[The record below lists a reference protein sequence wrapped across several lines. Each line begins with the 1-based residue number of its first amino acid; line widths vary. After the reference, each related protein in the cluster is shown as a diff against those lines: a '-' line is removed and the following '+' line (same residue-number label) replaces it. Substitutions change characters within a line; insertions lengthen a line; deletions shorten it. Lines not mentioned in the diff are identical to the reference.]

1 MPGPSPS
8 GSPGELELLC
18 EHVGHG
24 FGRRRLF
31 ADVNFTLSGKGSVCI
46 AGPNGSGKS
55 TLLRILAGIT
65 EPLSGKVTWRT
76 GTGTLTR
83 LERHRSLG
91 FLSPDLHLYGE
102 LTVLENVRFFARVRH
117 ETGSAERW
125 LDHLSRFGLAE
136 ERDKPYAA
144 LSSGLKQRAKFACAL
159 LHEPPVLFLDEPTT
173 NLDREGREL
182 AAGLMQAQSERGL
195 LILATNEEEEYRF
208 GQNRVRLG

>member
-1 MPGPSPS
+1 M
-8 GSPGELELLC
+8 
-18 EHVGHG
+18 GHG
-24 FGRRRLF
+24 FGRQRLF
-31 ADVNFTLSGKGSVCI
+31 ADVSFSLSGQGSLCI

-65 EPLSGKVTWRT
+65 EPWSGTVTWRT
-76 GTGTLTR
+76 GQHTLSR

-91 FLSPDLHLYGE
+91 FLSPDLQLYGE
-102 LTVLENVRFFARVRH
+102 LTVLENARFFARIRQ
-117 ETGSAERW
+117 ESGSEEIW
-125 LDHLSRFGLAE
+125 LTHLSRFGLAE

-159 LHEPPVLFLDEPTT
+159 LHQPPVLFLDEPTT

-182 AAGLMQAQSERGL
+182 AAEVMRSQAERGL

-208 GQNRVRLG
+208 GQSRVRLG